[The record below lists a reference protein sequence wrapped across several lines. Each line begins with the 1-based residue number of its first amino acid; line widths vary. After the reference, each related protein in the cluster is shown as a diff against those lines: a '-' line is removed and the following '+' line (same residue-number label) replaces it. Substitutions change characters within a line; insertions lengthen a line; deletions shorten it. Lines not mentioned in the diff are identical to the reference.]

1 MIDSVALEDDIADM
15 GIPDFA
21 GNTVDSHGQ
30 TVTFKSSGK
39 LKSCKNALSV
49 VGVSNEPRHHAHK
62 NFRRFVQ
69 TGNA

>member
-39 LKSCKNALSV
+39 LKSCKKCAECGWSV
-49 VGVSNEPRHHAHK
+49 K
-62 NFRRFVQ
+62 
-69 TGNA
+69 